1 MQLDRNGLEVL
12 SRDQCLRLLAANCV
26 GRVVVTDRA
35 LPAAFPVN
43 YAVLDEDVVFLTTA
57 GSKLEAAKDEEV
69 MAFEIDEIE
78 PALRAGWSVLGQGL
92 AGVITDPDELRRA
105 RALGLEPW
113 TASGQRQFVRITSEL
128 ISGRRILPRPAVTVR
143 EDALAGVAS

>member
-12 SRDQCLRLLAANCV
+12 PRDECLLLLGASRV

-43 YAVLDEDVVFLTTA
+43 YALLDDDVVFLTTA
-57 GSKLEAAKDEEV
+57 GSKLAAAEDGEV
-69 MAFEIDEIE
+69 MAFEVDEIE
-78 PALRAGWSVLGQGL
+78 PALRSGWSVLVQGL
-92 AGVITDPDELRRA
+92 ASVITDPDELRRA

-113 TASGQRQFVRITSEL
+113 TPGSPRQFVRITSEL
-128 ISGRRILPRPAVTVR
+128 VSGRRILPRPTVVVR
-143 EDALAGVAS
+143 EVVGAGVAG

>member
-12 SRDQCLRLLAANCV
+12 PRDECLRLLGRSQV
-26 GRVVVTDRA
+26 GRVVVTDRS

-43 YAVLDEDVVFLTTA
+43 YALLDEDVVFLTTA
-57 GSKLEAAKDEEV
+57 GSKLEAAEEEEV

-78 PALRAGWSVLGQGL
+78 PALLAGWSVLVQGL
-92 AGVITDPDELRRA
+92 ASVIIDPEELRQA

-113 TASGQRQFVRITSEL
+113 TAGGQRQFVRITSEL
-128 ISGRRILPRPAVTVR
+128 ISGRRILPRPAVIVR
-143 EDALAGVAS
+143 EVAFAGAAG